1 MPIVPDLHHLLP
13 LENQVTHTEN
23 SGPLGWLRFHISL
36 YHFLSHTDINTVT
49 GFIKRNGE
57 KISILQNIGGKH
69 EEFGLKL
76 LKDDAGNIMA
86 EITGE
91 ITGISAIKRKIILVW
106 MQGNGMPVTWESLAE
121 VAESMGLRILA
132 QDIREG
138 TRQ

>member
-13 LENQVTHTEN
+13 LENQVIHTEN

-57 KISILQNIGGKH
+57 KINILQNVGGRH
-69 EEFGLKL
+69 EEFGLRL
-76 LKDDAGNIMA
+76 LKDDDGHIIA
-86 EITGE
+86 EITGD
-91 ITGISAIKRKIILVW
+91 IASIKRQIITQWVN
-106 MQGNGMPVTWESLAE
+106 GKGMPLTWESLAE
-121 VAESMGLRILA
+121 VADSMGLRILA

-138 TRQ
+138 TSQ